1 LIKKLYNV
9 LIVLCLIYPTPI
21 VFADETTTTTSTT
34 TTTTT
39 TIPEGEVE
47 QVETFDGTTTTTTTT
62 TVPENTSTTTTSS
75 TTTTTTTTTI
85 PDEYEQSTDMVI
97 PQDQLDLS
105 GNEVENNIDYNN
117 TWSGQYGCTNYC
129 INIEYQQHNGDSGS
143 YEFDLPETT
152 TVDEE
157 ELEIEIYEVGFT
169 IGALNNQAEVTY
181 THTDTTTQTNTIDAQ
196 QFVSAQTMY
205 EVVVYNIR
213 TSLDTFIDKFTLT
226 LNDWTLVDDISFK
239 YIQPTTTTTTT
250 TTTTLPPFIAV
261 PEPEPE
267 PEPMPEPEPEVFVVI
282 LESGEEAE
290 YLEHE
295 IEDGTVERDNERQKN
310 EELYGIALTDAQIER
325 GDLELYDIEEE
336 EIGEEFFDDS
346 DIILIVADEDEL
358 EEYELTEEEIL
369 EIEKEMEIDAKELE
383 LLEEQDEF
391 LEDMGF
397 ILTEEEYEE
406 LTEEE
411 LQELEKEF
419 EEFIETVIEIEVYL
433 EELEEFE
440 TEIIVIEEEID
451 LIDIFIDNDLFPPT
465 EEEIKK
471 DLESVQDELK
481 EEEDVIQIIEE
492 DVAEEV
498 EEILTEEMVAEEVAE
513 LEEVVE
519 EIIEIDIPEVSEEEL
534 EEFTEE
540 ELEEYEEAKE
550 EAIEEF
556 VEELETEEV
565 VEILEEVNDVGLE
578 NLESVSEEVIEVVAK
593 VVEEVIEVVQED
605 IEELTEEQVAVVAEV
620 LGFEEEDDVQVVA
633 ELAQEDENVEQAVE
647 EFVER
652 AVEFAK
658 KDTDQEYT
666 LADAIVEVQFEEFV
680 ANPIGAII
688 EIDLQEIDFKN
699 IGDDMTEDSKQKSQ
713 EVIVPTILVRIV
725 GLGLRKFN

>member
-1 LIKKLYNV
+1 MIKKLYNV

-261 PEPEPE
+261 PEPE

-699 IGDDMTEDSKQKSQ
+699 IGNDMTEDSKQKSQ